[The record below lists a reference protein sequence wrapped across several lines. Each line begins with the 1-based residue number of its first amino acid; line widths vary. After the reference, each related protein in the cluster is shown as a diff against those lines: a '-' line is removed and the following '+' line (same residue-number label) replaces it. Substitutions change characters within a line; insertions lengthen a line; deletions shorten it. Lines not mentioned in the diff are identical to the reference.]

1 MQKFIR
7 RPKHKISWRFAGI
20 FTLLIVGILVFI
32 LVSNSFISK
41 TYLYNSKIRTIKK
54 LYERVETGISEGK
67 FEDSDF
73 KEKLS
78 QMCSTN
84 AIGMIIVDIDSQS
97 LFFYGSKEEE
107 MKIALW
113 DKVFLKEKSQYN
125 EVIEATEEYQIA
137 QGFDDRTNQ
146 EYIEMWGV
154 LSNDNLFLVRVAASN
169 IQTTIEIMNK
179 MLYIVA
185 AITLLLGL
193 VIITVLTRVV
203 SKPILQL
210 ADISERMSHLDFD
223 VKYEGKHDN
232 EIGMLGENI
241 NIMSRALENTI
252 SELKTAN
259 NELKRDIERKEQLE
273 EQRREFVSNV
283 SHELKTPLAIIQGYA
298 EGIMDGVSD
307 DEESRNY
314 YCSVIVDE
322 ATRMNELVRKLLEI
336 QELESGT
343 DTITMERFDIV
354 SVINSRIKATEVL
367 VKKDIRVEFDGN
379 KPIYVWGD
387 VFKIEEVFTNLLS
400 NAINYCSGDKLIKIS
415 IEEREGVSHIEVFN
429 TGEQIPKEHIEH
441 VFEKFY
447 KIDKA
452 RSREYGGSG
461 IGLSIVKAIMDSMN
475 QKVGVYNREDG
486 VVFWFE
492 LDSDANI

>member
-1 MQKFIR
+1 
-7 RPKHKISWRFAGI
+7 
-20 FTLLIVGILVFI
+20 
-32 LVSNSFISK
+32 
-41 TYLYNSKIRTIKK
+41 
-54 LYERVETGISEGK
+54 
-67 FEDSDF
+67 
-73 KEKLS
+73 
-78 QMCSTN
+78 
-84 AIGMIIVDIDSQS
+84 
-97 LFFYGSKEEE
+97 
-107 MKIALW
+107 
-113 DKVFLKEKSQYN
+113 
-125 EVIEATEEYQIA
+125 
-137 QGFDDRTNQ
+137 
-146 EYIEMWGV
+146 
-154 LSNDNLFLVRVAASN
+154 
-169 IQTTIEIMNK
+169 
-179 MLYIVA
+179 
-185 AITLLLGL
+185 
-193 VIITVLTRVV
+193 
-203 SKPILQL
+203 
-210 ADISERMSHLDFD
+210 MSHLDFD